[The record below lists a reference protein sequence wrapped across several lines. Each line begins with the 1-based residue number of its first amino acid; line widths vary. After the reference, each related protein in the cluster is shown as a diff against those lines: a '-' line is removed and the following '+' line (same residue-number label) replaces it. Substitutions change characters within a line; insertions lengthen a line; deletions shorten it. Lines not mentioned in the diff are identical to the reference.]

1 MTKYSAS
8 DTVKKA
14 NEFCGLKKLEK
25 NEKKK
30 IGKKWKN
37 GEKIAHQILIRNLY
51 PEHIKNSY
59 NSIMNRQIHF

>member
-30 IGKKWKN
+30 LEKNGKMGKKL
-37 GEKIAHQILIRNLY
+37 HIR
-51 PEHIKNSY
+51 
-59 NSIMNRQIHF
+59 F

>member
-30 IGKKWKN
+30 HWKKMEKWGKNCTSDSDKKLVSRTYK
-37 GEKIAHQILIRNLY
+37 ELL
-51 PEHIKNSY
+51 
-59 NSIMNRQIHF
+59 